1 MWIKE
6 TKMREFI
13 NTGRIDPSKRLVIE
27 RTKDFKEIYEPF
39 DASDAT
45 QQSDRCIQCGDPFC
59 LNKCPL
65 HNYIPQWLKSVAEK
79 DLEFAF
85 KLSNEPSPFPEVMGR
100 VCPHDRLCEGDCTLN
115 DGHGAI
121 TIGSVETYINEEGF
135 KQGFKPHYP
144 GITSDKKVAIIG
156 SGPAG
161 LSAATYLL
169 RAGIGISMYER
180 SDRAGGLLTY
190 GIPNFKLDKKVVE
203 RRVAMLEEA
212 GMTLHLSCEVGNDIT
227 FEEVADTHDAIFL
240 GIGATSAKSARI
252 SGENAPN
259 VYGSMQYLTAIQRKN
274 FGMSYDKAFDFKDLD
289 VVVIGGGDTAM
300 DCVRTAKR
308 EGAKNVTCLYR
319 RDAHNMPGSQKEY
332 KNAVEEGVDFTF
344 YASPKEVILGDEGR
358 AVGVSMIKT
367 VLGAKDESGRQRME
381 EVKGSEFQVKA
392 DVVIMALGFDP
403 AVPAFFAENGI
414 ETNSWG
420 GLVLDE
426 NHQTTTAG
434 IFAGGDCY
442 RGADLVVT
450 AAYDGREAARAIVTM
465 LL

>member
-1 MWIKE
+1 
-6 TKMREFI
+6 MRNFLQVS
-13 NTGRIDPSKRLVIE
+13 RIDPTKRLVVE
-27 RTKDFKEIYEPF
+27 RTKDFGEIYEVF
-39 DASDAT
+39 QKEDAAL
-45 QQSDRCIQCGDPFC
+45 QGERCIQCGDPFC

-85 KLSNEPSPFPEVMGR
+85 NLSNEPSPFPEVMGR

-121 TIGSVETYINEEGF
+121 TIGSIETFINEEGF
-135 KQGFKPHYP
+135 KAGLTPKFP

-169 RAGIGISMYER
+169 RAGIAVTVYER
-180 SDRAGGLLTY
+180 DDRAGGLLTY
-190 GIPNFKLDKKVVE
+190 GIPNFKLDKKVIE
-203 RRVAMLEEA
+203 RRVGILKDA
-212 GMTLHLSCEVGNDIT
+212 GMELVTNCEVGKDVSFDEI
-227 FEEVADTHDAIFL
+227 ADQHDAIFI
-240 GIGATSAKSARI
+240 GVGATKAKGAHL
-252 SGENAPN
+252 SGEQADN
-259 VYGSMQYLTAIQRKN
+259 VYMSMQYLTAIQRKN
-274 FGMSYDKAFDFKDLD
+274 FGLKYDKQFDFKEKD

-308 EGAKNVTCLYR
+308 EGAKSVTCLYR

-332 KNAVEEGVDFTF
+332 KNAMEEGVDFTF
-344 YASPKEVILGDEGR
+344 YASPKEIVLGQNGR
-358 AVGVSMIKT
+358 AVSVSMIKT

-381 EVKGSEFQVKA
+381 EVNGSEFQAKA

-403 AVPAFFAENGI
+403 EVPSFLAENGI
-414 ETNSWG
+414 ETNEWG
-420 GLVLDE
+420 GVVINDDYE
-426 NHQTTTAG
+426 TTTPG
-434 IFAGGDCY
+434 VYAGGDCF

-450 AAYDGREAARAIVTM
+450 AALDGREAARKMIKS
-465 LL
+465 LLK